1 MQENQLFVGVD
12 VSKSTLDI
20 CLLNAQESKHLQ
32 IKNEAQAI
40 NTFCQRLLEPV
51 KTVIIG
57 LENTGRYGMLLL
69 DVLAGFN
76 FTVYV
81 LNPLHLSKSQG
92 LSRLKTDK
100 ADAYKIARFTMRN
113 YQDLQPWKPRLKAVD
128 ELAVLLAERRS
139 LVKNLKQIKTKL
151 KELQTCKTLA
161 CYKHLEVTNKEAQAF
176 TTKQI
181 KGVER
186 QIRLLIQANE
196 EMLHHLELLKTVR
209 GVGEILAWYMLLKTN
224 NFTTVVDPRKFACHS
239 GVVPFDKSSGT
250 SIKQKP
256 RVSVYADKEMKK
268 LLHLAAISIIRIE
281 GELKEYYIRKVAEGK
296 SKMKVI
302 NALRNKIIH
311 RAFAVIRDNRPY
323 QNILPDNLTLS

>member
-20 CLLNAQESKHLQ
+20 CLLTAQEARHVH

-40 NTFCQRLLEPV
+40 NAFCQRLL
-51 KTVIIG
+51 KQSNSVIIS

-69 DVLAGFN
+69 DILASFN

-81 LNPLHLSKSQG
+81 INPLHLSKSQG

-100 ADAYKIARFTMRN
+100 ADAHKIARFTMRN
-113 YQDLQPWKPRLKAVD
+113 YHDLQPWKPRLKAVD

-161 CYKHLEVTNKEAQAF
+161 CYQHLEAINKEAQAF
-176 TTKQI
+176 ISKQI
-181 KGVER
+181 KGVEQ
-186 QIRLLIQANE
+186 QIRLLIKTKE
-196 EMLHHLELLKTVR
+196 EMQHHLELLKTVR
-209 GVGEILAWYMLLKTN
+209 GIGEVLAWHILLKTN
-224 NFTTVVDPRKFACHS
+224 NFTTVVDPRKFACHA

-250 SIKQKP
+250 SIKQRPK
-256 RVSVYADKEMKK
+256 VSVYADKEIKK